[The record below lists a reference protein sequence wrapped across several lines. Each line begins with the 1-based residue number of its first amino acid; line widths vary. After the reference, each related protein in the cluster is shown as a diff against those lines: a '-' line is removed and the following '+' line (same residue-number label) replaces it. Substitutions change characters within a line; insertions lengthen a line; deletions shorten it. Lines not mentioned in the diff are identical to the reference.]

1 MEVVIREPMS
11 TRTNVKEIF
20 SAVSS
25 QALDELRKDLVLPSL
40 PNDVR
45 RVPVDSR

>member
-1 MEVVIREPMS
+1 MS

-25 QALDELRKDLVLPSL
+25 QALDELRKDLVLPNL
-40 PNDVR
+40 TYDVR
-45 RVPVDSR
+45 RFPIHSG